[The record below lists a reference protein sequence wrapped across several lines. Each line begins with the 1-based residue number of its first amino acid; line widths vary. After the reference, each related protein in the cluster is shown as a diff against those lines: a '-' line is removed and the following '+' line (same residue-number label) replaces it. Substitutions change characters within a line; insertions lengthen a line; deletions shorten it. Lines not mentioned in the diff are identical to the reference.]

1 MAKSAPTKNQHAFAA
16 WVTSKVPKHV
26 WVKITATR
34 AYVRRNG
41 FRSEEFS
48 MRIAL
53 DLYGKKIEQ
62 TSDDLE
68 ALARWLTTTA
78 LPFLFP
84 SVPHRGPAIANAP
97 QPKPMPAKV
106 AG

>member
-16 WVTSKVPKHV
+16 WVISKLPKQV
-26 WVKITATR
+26 WVKITAVR
-34 AYVRRNG
+34 SYVRRNG

-68 ALARWLTTTA
+68 ALARWVTSTA

-84 SVPHRGPAIANAP
+84 PNAP
-97 QPKPMPAKV
+97 RQPASRPATKPLPAKV